1 MYKLLIWF
9 FIFLFS
15 FSLSFA
21 ELWDS
26 SIKDSLIWISDS
38 NVTWD
43 YVEDDNWF
51 FQLSLLLWWIKNW
64 LTNIII
70 LIAVWVFLFIGAR
83 LAIARWNPE
92 EFKKAMMQMVYAIVW
107 IFIVSIAWALVA
119 LVAGINL

>member
-70 LIAVWVFLFIGAR
+70 LIAVWVFLFIGSR